1 MTRPALPRFDASG
14 DARPLFKER
23 FLWTV
28 IMGLFFFL
36 LYGSANQ
43 MGSLTAPHP
52 SFYWDWEHSLP
63 FVPELII
70 PYMSSDLVFVIA
82 FLIAPTRSAIQKLAL
97 RSGLAIL
104 VSIAIFLAVPLEFS
118 FERPETAGWPD
129 FWFDLLSLDKPY
141 NQFPSL
147 HISLGFLAW
156 HTITKRIPLFAGVLT
171 TVWFVLILA
180 STLLVF
186 QHHAIDLPGG
196 AAVAILVFWLIPETG
211 KSRISLRFVTPRHL
225 HMGFRYLI
233 VSTVAIVAAFN
244 LASTSLSIAIV
255 FAWVGLSL
263 LLVAASYVLGAND
276 FLQKGKNGYSLFI
289 WLCYWPYLLGCFL
302 NWQFWRRKVSLL
314 SEVKPGVWIGARPR
328 PEDLASI
335 EEQRIATII
344 DLVPELPTAACALE
358 NFSHIPLLDIAIPD
372 PVILDEAARRVD
384 AATDI
389 GGVLVHCA
397 LGMSRSVLVVAAW
410 LMRCGHTAED
420 ALKIVDRARPERVRR
435 PYIEISLQLYEDY
448 LRNSSSMNW

>member
-1 MTRPALPRFDASG
+1 MIRQAPPRFDAAG
-14 DARPLFKER
+14 DAKPLFKER

-36 LYGSANQ
+36 FYGSANHIA
-43 MGSLTAPHP
+43 SLTAPHP
-52 SFYWDWEHSLP
+52 SFYWDWERSLP

-82 FLIAPTRSAIQKLAL
+82 FLLASTRLAIQKLAL

-104 VSIAIFLAVPLEFS
+104 VSVVIFLVVPLEFS
-118 FERPETAGWPD
+118 FERPEVSGWPV
-129 FWFDLLSLDKPY
+129 FWFNLLSLDKPY

-156 HTITKRIPLFAGVLT
+156 HTITQRLSLFASVLT

-196 AAVAILVFWLIPETG
+196 AAVAILVFWLVPETG
-211 KSRISLRFVTPRHL
+211 KSRIPLHFVTPRHL
-225 HMGFRYLI
+225 HMGLRYLI
-233 VSTVAIVAAFN
+233 VATLAIVAAFN
-244 LASTSLSIAIV
+244 LASILLAIV
-255 FAWVGLSL
+255 LGWIGLSL

-276 FLQKGKNGYSLFI
+276 FLQKSKNGYSWFV
-289 WLCYWPYLLGCFL
+289 WLGYWPYLLGCFL

-314 SEVKPGVWIGARPR
+314 SEVKPGVWVGARPR
-328 PEDLASI
+328 SEDWRSI
-335 EEQRIATII
+335 EAQRITTII
-344 DLVPELPTAACALE
+344 DLVPELPAATFALE
-358 NFSHIPLLDIAIPD
+358 NFNHIPLLDIAIPD
-372 PVILDEAARRVD
+372 PVVLDEAARRVE
-384 AATDI
+384 AATDR

-410 LMRCGHTAED
+410 LIRCGHTAED
-420 ALKIVDRARPERVRR
+420 ALKIIDQVRPERVRR
-435 PYIEISLQLYEDY
+435 PYIEISLQLYDEY
-448 LRNSSSMNW
+448 LGESSALKK